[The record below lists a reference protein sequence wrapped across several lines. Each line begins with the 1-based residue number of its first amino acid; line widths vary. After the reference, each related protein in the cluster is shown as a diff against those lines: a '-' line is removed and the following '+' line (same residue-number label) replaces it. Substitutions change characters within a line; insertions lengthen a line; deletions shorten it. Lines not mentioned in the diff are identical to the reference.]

1 MFKIFKKNKKKLNP
15 DPFEFIKGL
24 DLDIIFDVGAYQG
37 GISSKLLNYSCNAK
51 VFAFEPFSPSF
62 QILKK
67 KLGENS
73 RFKCFQI
80 ALSDKEGKLDFYSN
94 NFDETNSLLPSENLE
109 DEISKLTKTKGLV
122 KVETQTIDKFCKIQN
137 LDKIDF
143 LKIDV
148 QGNTYQVLQGAKGLL
163 ENKKIKIIF
172 AEVEFL
178 PIYKGQILFSEI
190 EIFLR
195 SYGFHLYDISNVNK
209 NNKGRFAWADALFI
223 LE

>member
-1 MFKIFKKNKKKLNP
+1 MFKIFKKNKKYVNP
-15 DPFEFIKGL
+15 DPLEFVKGL

-37 GISSKLLNYSCNAK
+37 GIANKLLNYSSNAR
-51 VFAFEPFSPSF
+51 VFAFEPFPPSF
-62 QILKK
+62 EILKNR
-67 KLGENS
+67 LEENS

-80 ALSDKEGKLDFYSN
+80 ALSDKEGQLDFYSN
-94 NFDETNSLLPSENLE
+94 NFAETNSLLPSKILA
-109 DEISKLTKTKGLV
+109 DDISKLTMTKGIV
-122 KVETQTIDKFCKIQN
+122 KVETLTIDKFCKTHH

-148 QGNTYQVLQGAKGLL
+148 QGNTYQVLQGAKELL
-163 ENKKIKIIF
+163 KNNKIKVIF

-178 PIYKGQILFSEI
+178 PIYQGQNLFSEV

-209 NNKGRFAWADALFI
+209 INNGRMGWADALFI